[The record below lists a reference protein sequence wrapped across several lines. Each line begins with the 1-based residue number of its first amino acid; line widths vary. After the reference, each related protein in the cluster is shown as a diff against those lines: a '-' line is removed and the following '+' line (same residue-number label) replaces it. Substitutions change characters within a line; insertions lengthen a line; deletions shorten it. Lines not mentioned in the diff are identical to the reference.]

1 VSLRLRIAAV
11 AGLAVAIT
19 VVAVAAIVYL
29 AIRSELR
36 GEVDRSLQT
45 TAQGLV
51 RQPGGGGAG
60 GGRGGPPPGK
70 PRDRPPRDVPHAP
83 RAEFGGAAGF
93 VQLVGPDGVV
103 SRPPGE
109 TSSLPVQPGAQAV
122 ATAGTGVYLA
132 DMTVTGHHLRVLT
145 MGAGSRGAIQ
155 VARPLDEVDREL
167 NRVLVI
173 LVLVGSGGIVLA
185 AALGAV
191 VARTALG
198 PIGRFTRRTE
208 ALSQRLDLSQRM
220 EVAGGEELGRLA
232 RSFNATLDALERSL
246 ESQRQ
251 LVADASHELRT
262 PISSLRANIQTL
274 EHAAQLPEGE
284 REALRADIIEELD
297 ELTALVGDVV
307 ELARG
312 AAPDEALDD
321 VRLDHLAAALVERAR
336 RRAGER
342 AELQLRAEPTLVRG
356 EPERISRA
364 VSNLLDNAVKWSP
377 RGGLVEVELADGV
390 LTVRDHGPGFD
401 AADLPRVFER
411 FFRSGEA
418 RGRPGSGLGLAI
430 VRQAAE
436 AHGGSVEAANAPGG
450 GAMLRVRF
458 GPSLPPPEAAA
469 DPADEPRPDPVVS

>member
-1 VSLRLRIAAV
+1 MSLRLRIAAV
-11 AGLAVAIT
+11 AGLAVAVT
-19 VVAVAAIVYL
+19 VIAVTAIVYF
-29 AIRSELR
+29 ATRSELR
-36 GEVDRSLQT
+36 GEVDRSLQA
-45 TAQGLV
+45 TAAGLV
-51 RQPGGGGAG
+51 RQPPQGEGRGRDRGP
-60 GGRGGPPPGK
+60 GGRPPE
-70 PRDRPPRDVPHAP
+70 RPPRDVPHAP
-83 RAEFGGAAGF
+83 PAAFGGAAGF
-93 VQLVGPDGVV
+93 VQRVAPDGAVF
-103 SRPPGE
+103 RPPGE
-109 TSSLPVQPGAQAV
+109 SSSIPVDPGARAV
-122 ATAGTGVYLA
+122 ASSGSGLLYA
-132 DMTVTGHHLRVLT
+132 DVTVQGHHLRVLT

-167 NRVLVI
+167 DRVLLI
-173 LVLVGSGGIVLA
+173 LIVVGSGGIALA

-208 ALSQRLDLSQRM
+208 ALSKRLDLSQRM
-220 EVAGGEELGRLA
+220 EVAGGDELGRLA
-232 RSFNATLDALERSL
+232 RSFNATLEALEHSL

-274 EHAAQLPEGE
+274 EHAGQLSEVD

-321 VRLDHLAAALVERAR
+321 VRLDHLVTALVERAR
-336 RRAGER
+336 RRVGER
-342 AELQLRAEPTLVRG
+342 ADLRLRVEPTLVRG
-356 EPERISRA
+356 EPERIARA
-364 VSNLLDNAVKWSP
+364 VSNLLDNALKWSP
-377 RGGLVEVELADGV
+377 PGGLVEVDLADAT

-401 AADLPRVFER
+401 AAELPRVFER
-411 FFRSGEA
+411 FFRSSEA

-436 AHGGSVEAANAPGG
+436 AHGGSAEAANAPDG
-450 GAMLRVRF
+450 GASLLVRF
-458 GPSLPPPEAAA
+458 GPALAPPEAAPE
-469 DPADEPRPDPVVS
+469 PADEPSPDPVVS